1 MFKYSR
7 SKVQLNSTNELQ
19 AGLGD
24 TILEMFFLQELTVRG
39 IATEIQ
45 TRKLALIKDVLN
57 QTVLDFGM
65 DCNMDMIPD
74 SIQDIDLDTMAET
87 SCCRITNSTA
97 TTQRRKTSSSR
108 RQK

>member
-7 SKVQLNSTNELQ
+7 SNVKLGSANELQ

-24 TILEMFFLQELTVRG
+24 TILEMFVLKELYSRG
-39 IATEIQ
+39 VATDIQ
-45 TRKLALIKDVLN
+45 KKKLELIIDVLN

-65 DCNMDMIPD
+65 DCNMDLVPD

-87 SCCRITNSTA
+87 SCCRITNAT
-97 TTQRRKTSSSR
+97 TTQRRTTKSSR
-108 RQK
+108 RKK

>member
-1 MFKYSR
+1 
-7 SKVQLNSTNELQ
+7 
-19 AGLGD
+19 
-24 TILEMFFLQELTVRG
+24 
-39 IATEIQ
+39 
-45 TRKLALIKDVLN
+45 
-57 QTVLDFGM
+57 
-65 DCNMDMIPD
+65 MIPD